1 MPTDRLRMP
10 GDAARS
16 RGQGNAAPTRVVRGA
31 TTGLQRTYRG
41 PTRRSEALLSDP
53 DRLRPAVPDPQQDRH
68 VSFPDDAPDD
78 VSSGAPDG
86 VPGVGAAPSGPA
98 LPPEAWAP
106 RPFGHDPSRQEP
118 TGWSAPVSPTL
129 TTPPARPA
137 RRRRRS
143 GWLLLLVPLL
153 LGHFSS
159 GSDEYSYSGGSS
171 SGIEVPM
178 GGDLPP
184 GVDPMSVDPVTVELA
199 GDTSGVLPALP
210 GKPKTVAVVS
220 LPTADAD
227 PSADV
232 LVQTFAND
240 SATDTSSSALPF
252 AATVHLNERPSRLH
266 VTASVVSGPGQ
277 LQCRVYAGSRLVAI
291 STGGATVTCT
301 PEM

>member
-1 MPTDRLRMP
+1 MVPP
-10 GDAARS
+10 
-16 RGQGNAAPTRVVRGA
+16 
-31 TTGLQRTYRG
+31 
-41 PTRRSEALLSDP
+41 RRSEAVLSDP
-53 DRLRPAVPDPQQDRH
+53 DRLRPALPDPQQDRH
-68 VSFPDDAPDD
+68 VSFPDDAPGDA
-78 VSSGAPDG
+78 SNGAPNG
-86 VPGVGAAPSGPA
+86 APNRVPGSGPAPSGPA

-106 RPFGHDPSRQEP
+106 RPTSQDPARHEP
-118 TGWSAPVSPTL
+118 TAWSAPVPPTL
-129 TTPPARPA
+129 TTPPTRPA

-159 GSDEYSYSGGSS
+159 GSDEYSSTGGSS
-171 SGIEVPM
+171 TGIEVPM

-210 GKPKTVAVVS
+210 GKPKTVAVPGGATALRVEVVS
-220 LPTADAD
+220 LDTADAA

-266 VTASVVSGPGQ
+266 VTASVVSGTGQ